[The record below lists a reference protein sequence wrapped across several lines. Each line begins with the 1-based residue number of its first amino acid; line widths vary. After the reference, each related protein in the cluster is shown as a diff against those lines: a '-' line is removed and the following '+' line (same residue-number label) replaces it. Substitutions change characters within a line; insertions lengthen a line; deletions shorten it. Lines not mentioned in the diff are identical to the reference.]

1 MTQETSTSTW
11 VLAYLAA
18 LAAVAVLDGIWLGFL
33 ARDFYKQEMGA
44 LMTESVRI
52 APAAV
57 FYLLYP
63 AGLVFLVGGANP
75 QNWSEAILRGAVV
88 GLMAYGAYDM
98 TNLATLKG
106 WSLKLSVVDVA
117 WGTFVSAAAAAA
129 MHAVRVSR

>member
-1 MTQETSTSTW
+1 MTQDTPASTW
-11 VLAYLAA
+11 ILAYLAA
-18 LAAVAVLDGIWLGFL
+18 LAAVAVLDGVWLGFL
-33 ARDFYKQEMGA
+33 ARDFYKQQMGA

-52 APAAV
+52 GPAAA

-63 AGLVFLVGGANP
+63 AGLVFLVGGASP
-75 QNWSEAILRGAVV
+75 PSFGEAILRGAVV

-106 WSLKLSVVDVA
+106 WSLKLSLVDVA
-117 WGTFVSAAAAAA
+117 WGMFVSAAAAAA

>member
-18 LAAVAVLDGIWLGFL
+18 LAAVAVLDGVWLGWL

-52 APAAV
+52 APAAA

-63 AGLVFLVGGANP
+63 AGLVFLVGGAHP
-75 QNWSEAILRGAVV
+75 DSWGEALLRGAVV

-106 WSLKLSVVDVA
+106 WSLKLSLVDVA

-129 MHAVRVSR
+129 MQAVRVWR